1 MTWIDDVRKWF
12 LAPKTIKGIAGMT
25 VIVIVLAL
33 DFAYW
38 AGAIKVTDLAS
49 GEEELGEGEEEAKN
63 WTLELVQDEQ
73 TGSLFAPSPLGQ
85 VSIENVQYRNHEF
98 DVEEDG
104 YEAYVNATVSEG
116 STNARPDLELIVY
129 DADGNQVA
137 EERTEAANEVA
148 KIEERELNVTG
159 TWTARVENYSSFNI
173 DYTLTIE
180 IFYKRPLEVTEDE
193 EGE

>member
-1 MTWIDDVRKWF
+1 MAWIDDVRKWF
-12 LAPKTIKGIAGMT
+12 FAPKTIKGIAGMI

-38 AGAIKVTDLAS
+38 AGAIDTTDLGS

-73 TGSLFAPSPLGQ
+73 TGSLLAPSPFGF
-85 VSIENVQYRNHEF
+85 VSLEDVQFRNHEF
-98 DVEEDG
+98 EVEEDG

-116 STNARPDLELIVY
+116 STDARPDLELIVF

-159 TWTARVENYSSFNI
+159 TWTARVENYSSFDI

-180 IFYKRPLEVTEDE
+180 IFYKIPIEVTEED

>member
-73 TGSLFAPSPLGQ
+73 TGSLFAPSPLGL
-85 VSIENVQYRNHEF
+85 VSLENVQYRNHEF

-104 YEAYVNATVSEG
+104 YEAYINATVSEG

-137 EERTEAANEVA
+137 EERTEATNEVA

-159 TWTARVENYSSFNI
+159 TWTARVENYSSFDI